1 MDIYL
6 CEESVF
12 HHFPQVSVEVAI
24 DRLEQKKV
32 HLVSGTFG
40 SIFSRTKPEDIQLVS
55 VENRLEAYWVI
66 NVHLKTVYER
76 NSTFTIP
83 LSGKGIEYVTI
94 NGQDYQA
101 LEDSKGESSI
111 SMNGV
116 EHCLE
121 EFQETFAFDGSGASL
136 DVRQYQSFP
145 KTEVINLEDFAP
157 EGVVVIPPKA
167 LASTVVRSVL
177 SEVIKPIDA
186 QIIHEERID
195 IEALEINFKPVYAM
209 EYEWAQKNKKVVL
222 EFDALT
228 GEILGQG
235 QKLGDTVKGVV
246 TTDLLF
252 DVTAVTAG
260 ALVPGGS
267 LAVKLVKVA
276 YEHKKK

>member
-1 MDIYL
+1 MDIYI
-6 CEESVF
+6 CKESAY

-32 HLVSGTFG
+32 QHVSGTLG
-40 SIFSRTKPEDIQLVS
+40 SIFSRTKPEDIELVS

-66 NVHLKTVYER
+66 KVHLRTVYER
-76 NSTFTIP
+76 NRTYSLP
-83 LSGKGIEYVTI
+83 LSGSEIEHVTI
-94 NGQDYQA
+94 HGQDVTTST
-101 LEDSKGESSI
+101 DSKGNTSI
-111 SMNGV
+111 SLNGV
-116 EHCLE
+116 EHCVE
-121 EFQETFAFDGSGASL
+121 EFQQSYGFDGEGKEIELSK
-136 DVRQYQSFP
+136 YQAFP
-145 KTEVINLEDFAP
+145 KTEVIDLENFAP

-177 SEVIKPIDA
+177 SKVIKPIDA

-209 EYEWAQKNKKVVL
+209 EYHWIPKDKMVVL

-235 QKLGDTVKGVV
+235 KKMGDTVKEVL
-246 TTDLLF
+246 TSELLF

-267 LAVKLVKVA
+267 IAVKLVKVA
-276 YEHKKK
+276 YDHKKK